1 MILSYYRGCEY
12 LVTFANNFY
21 SSHGIVHDLPQ
32 LYQNPSASKL
42 LETLRL
48 LAPSTPS
55 NFSSTTRRQVE
66 PLGVPRY
73 LTSII
78 SSPLAW
84 LESDVQREEIYNLA
98 SHVLASRS
106 GRTAM
111 PALTR
116 SFTITPELTIE
127 LHEPAL
133 TGDNLGFKTWTSSLL
148 LSKRLLSLRHHL
160 PSKSQTSD
168 DDDDDADGD
177 GEDILELGAG
187 TGLVGIAA
195 AYLWQRHVLLT
206 DLPEIVSNLE
216 HNLSLNQDLF
226 LDHEEQFGSSEISHD
241 RDTTQRQQAT
251 HKSNGSVRA
260 QALDWSWYS
269 RPSTNSHINTQSQV
283 QQKPQTQPAVDSSSP
298 PILFPP
304 SHRFRLVLA
313 ADPIY
318 SPSHPALLI
327 NAVSALISRS
337 DPSTSRFIIALP
349 LRDRYE
355 SERAEV
361 RTRLD
366 HAGFVVLEEGED
378 EEVDDWVDRSGE
390 GVKVRCWWGVWGLR
404 LEEEE

>member
-116 SFTITPELTIE
+116 SYTIDGSEICTGQIE
-127 LHEPAL
+127 SS
-133 TGDNLGFKTWTSSLL
+133 GDLAMPPYFQVPGLVQSQKWVNTSS
-148 LSKRLLSLRHHL
+148 
-160 PSKSQTSD
+160 
-168 DDDDDADGD
+168 
-177 GEDILELGAG
+177 
-187 TGLVGIAA
+187 
-195 AYLWQRHVLLT
+195 
-206 DLPEIVSNLE
+206 
-216 HNLSLNQDLF
+216 
-226 LDHEEQFGSSEISHD
+226 
-241 RDTTQRQQAT
+241 
-251 HKSNGSVRA
+251 
-260 QALDWSWYS
+260 
-269 RPSTNSHINTQSQV
+269 
-283 QQKPQTQPAVDSSSP
+283 
-298 PILFPP
+298 
-304 SHRFRLVLA
+304 
-313 ADPIY
+313 
-318 SPSHPALLI
+318 
-327 NAVSALISRS
+327 
-337 DPSTSRFIIALP
+337 
-349 LRDRYE
+349 
-355 SERAEV
+355 
-361 RTRLD
+361 
-366 HAGFVVLEEGED
+366 
-378 EEVDDWVDRSGE
+378 
-390 GVKVRCWWGVWGLR
+390 
-404 LEEEE
+404 